1 MPLELKKARPVER
14 RSVGLDEKW
23 LQDRIVDDPGLLGL
37 GELEIAARE
46 HRQPIGGRIDFL
58 MRDTEAETFYEVEVM
73 LGALDES
80 HVIRTME
87 YWDIERQRRP
97 QFDHRAV
104 IVAEQITSRFF
115 NVLRL
120 LNRAVPII
128 AIQLSAFRLDDT
140 VILHPVTVL
149 DVVEEVDVDAVDRV
163 EEVNRA
169 YWEKK
174 SHLTSLAMM
183 DKIVASLRTDKI
195 DPKLTYNRYHV
206 AMRTTGRNFCWFH
219 PRKSPGHCHIEFR
232 VTGETRDSVVSSLQ
246 NEGIDASPQRAESA
260 TFGITSKELEEH
272 SAVITDVLRG
282 AEEASRT

>member
-1 MPLELKKARPVER
+1 M
-14 RSVGLDEKW
+14 GLDEKW